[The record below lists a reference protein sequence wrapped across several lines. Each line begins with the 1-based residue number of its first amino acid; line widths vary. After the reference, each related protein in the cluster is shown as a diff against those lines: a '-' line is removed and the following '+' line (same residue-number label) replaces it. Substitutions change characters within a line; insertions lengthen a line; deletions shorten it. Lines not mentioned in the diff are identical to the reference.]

1 MPGQLA
7 GADRLKTVIVGLS
20 LAVATAFVTYLAL
33 TPAKPA
39 KKRAIQDKTEP
50 KKDPEPAAPS
60 KEIVEEEQEAPP
72 APEAALPVAATPKPD
87 TQESTSEQKTA
98 TEPVMNPVE
107 VQQKNL
113 DKQAPAAAEAVKSD
127 KMQSWSQLVE
137 DEETQVNRAQ
147 FYIFQHY

>member
-1 MPGQLA
+1 M
-7 GADRLKTVIVGLS
+7 
-20 LAVATAFVTYLAL
+20 
-33 TPAKPA
+33 
-39 KKRAIQDKTEP
+39 
-50 KKDPEPAAPS
+50 
-60 KEIVEEEQEAPP
+60 
-72 APEAALPVAATPKPD
+72 AATPNPD
-87 TQESTSEQKTA
+87 AQKSTSEQKTA

-113 DKQAPAAAEAVKSD
+113 EKKTPAAAEPAKGD